1 MKLSNA
7 ADVTQDN
14 KKDIAKG
21 AGANFGGFL
30 IRLGAR
36 IPFLLLVGHLY
47 GAGIFGQFVFAVTYV
62 ETLSVLAVFGFK
74 RSIFKFLNG
83 HIRDRNMPEAG
94 TAVLNCLMIVLSFA
108 ALIVLATYL
117 GNPLLDSLFGK
128 DMAAAALILA
138 PAILLYSLT
147 EILLASTRAFR
158 MMRYEIFTKSIMEP
172 YSLLIF
178 GTIFYFL
185 GMKGQ
190 GLLFAYLFMI
200 SLSFSSALYGF
211 FRIFSISHLRGFIP
225 DFGLIRSM
233 LTFSGPTAV
242 YDLGNFF
249 LQRIDVFL
257 LSGLTSSSTVGIYGM
272 ALNVATTVK
281 KIRQSFDPILEPVLS
296 QSVESDD
303 LKKTVS
309 EMAQVSYWMA
319 SIQVIIVVLLF
330 FYGSA
335 LMSLFGSD
343 FAVAGL
349 ILSLIILG
357 DAVNGSLGI
366 SELLLLYKRPSINPM
381 IIAVMTPFHLGLCYL
396 LIGLLGGEGAA
407 LSILITYVVMNIL
420 RLVIVRR
427 LFEIFPLDAR
437 LLRPLCAGGVAILML
452 SMGGRVIQ
460 LDSLPGV
467 LAGLLVVI
475 PCYFALIFLFSST
488 VEKQK
493 IRSLLPVGR
502 TVNE

>member
-1 MKLSNA
+1 MNNA
-7 ADVTQDN
+7 AEATSSN
-14 KKDIAKG
+14 KRDIAKG

-36 IPFLLLVGHLY
+36 VPFLLLAGHLY

-83 HIRDRNMPEAG
+83 HIQDRNMPEAG
-94 TAVLNCLMIVLSFA
+94 RAVLNCLMIVLSFA
-108 ALIVLATYL
+108 TLIVLATYL
-117 GNPLLDSLFGK
+117 GSPLLRGLFGEE
-128 DMAAAALILA
+128 MATAALMLA

-158 MMRYEIFTKSIMEP
+158 LMRYEIFTKSIMEP

-178 GTIFYFL
+178 GTLLYFL

-200 SLSFSSALYGF
+200 TLSFSSALYGF
-211 FRIFSISHLRGFIP
+211 SRIFTFSHFKGFIP
-225 DFGLIRSM
+225 DFGLVRSM
-233 LTFSGPTAV
+233 LAFSGPTAV

-257 LSGLTSSSTVGIYGM
+257 LSSLTSSSTVGIYGM

-296 QSVESDD
+296 QSVENDN

-330 FYGSA
+330 FFGSA
-335 LMSLFGSD
+335 LMSLFGPD

-366 SELLLLYKRPSINPM
+366 SELLLLYKKPSVNAV
-381 IIAVMTPFHLGLCYL
+381 IIFIMLPFHLGLCYL
-396 LIGLLGGEGAA
+396 LIKAHGGEGAA
-407 LSILITYVVMNIL
+407 LSIFITYVVMNIL
-420 RLVIVRR
+420 RLITVRR
-427 LFEIFPLDAR
+427 VFKIFPLDVR
-437 LLRPLCAGGVAILML
+437 MLRPVGAGVVVVLIL
-452 SMGGRVIQ
+452 SMITQ
-460 LDSLPGV
+460 LIPLNSLQGI
-467 LAGLLVVI
+467 LAGLLIAI
-475 PCYFALIFLFSST
+475 PSYFTSIYLLSSAD
-488 VEKQK
+488 EKTK
-493 IRSLLPVGR
+493 IKDLLPVGR
-502 TVNE
+502 TGNG